1 MAHRVISADSVAVK
15 PAAPSGTQQYF
26 SDGPP
31 GTVVPATWLNML
43 QDELV
48 TALALKGIT
57 PDPADDT
64 QLAQLLAPS
73 VQVLTGYL
81 AAGSPVSTTTTM
93 GRAVLA
99 SDDCT
104 AGSVS
109 ASDTR
114 ILVAASEDTRV
125 GSANS
130 CAVASSNC
138 VIDDGRDHFIAACRA
153 DGVDNIIIDGST
165 IRNSVALAYRQQ
177 TASGA
182 AITEDLCAIIAAHDA
197 VVSGPK
203 SAVLAVYDVTND
215 GTESLIA
222 ASEGVEIGPGT
233 AENCVILGA
242 DISGGGT
249 EIKVGPS
256 ATSAW
261 CCAAIAIAELGGSTL
276 VSGTGNLAA
285 ACAGVTIDGAAGA
298 IRSAVLAVSGA
309 TMDGQESAIIG
320 GQAHNVEG
328 DFSVVLGG
336 TGASVT
342 SARSSCIGGEN
353 NAIDTADNHFIGCE
367 ESSAFAGRAN
377 VVLLASRY
385 VATSASAAGTDFQ
398 VMGGVN
404 VFAGAPLW
412 RLDSTVGRLHSTVA
426 PTTGGLDYAEWFPNA
441 DGVAHPPGRLL
452 ARTGRQVTLGQ
463 PGRRPIGVVS
473 CSPSIVGGDD
483 SLGWAR
489 RHATD
494 EWGRP
499 LYDEVELEAGRT
511 VRVLRPNPEYDPS
524 RAAQHV
530 PRSQRPD
537 EWTLVGLVGQLLV
550 AVEADVAVDDFLECG
565 EAGLGRRAA
574 GEARLEVMEI
584 VRPFDPVA
592 GYAQALV
599 LVR

>member
-1 MAHRVISADSVAVK
+1 MVHRVISANSVAVK

-26 SDGPP
+26 SDVPP
-31 GTVVPATWLNML
+31 GTIVPATWLNML
-43 QDELV
+43 QDEIV
-48 TALALKGIT
+48 TAVALKGIT

-99 SDDCT
+99 AKDSS
-104 AGSVS
+104 AGSASS
-109 ASDTR
+109 ADTR
-114 ILVAASEDTRV
+114 CLAAASENVVVAAAD
-125 GSANS
+125 SAVIAS
-130 CAVASSNC
+130 RAVS
-138 VIDDGRDHFIAACRA
+138 IDAAAQHFIAASGA
-153 DGVDNIIIDGST
+153 DLPSVLIEGPA
-165 IRNSVALAYRQQ
+165 IRNAAVIAYRHEALTAPAVTEDCSAVLAAADAEVNGPRSAVVAAQASINAGARSLVS
-177 TASGA
+177 ASGGVVIGPGA
-182 AITEDLCAIIAAHDA
+182 ASACAIIACDDA
-197 VVSGPK
+197 G
-203 SAVLAVYDVTND
+203 SAVQ
-215 GTESLIA
+215 IA
-222 ASEGVEIGPGT
+222 PVSTT
-233 AENCVILGA
+233 A
-242 DISGGGT
+242 T
-249 EIKVGPS
+249 
-256 ATSAW
+256 
-261 CCAAIAIAELGGSTL
+261 CCAALAIAEGGFGTQI
-276 VSGTGNLAA
+276 SGSSNFAA
-285 ACAGVTIDGAAGA
+285 ASAGITIDGAGGA
-298 IRSAVLAVSGA
+298 ARSVVLATSA
-309 TMDGQESAIIG
+309 SEMSGQESAIVGGEAATVSGDLSVCLGGLNNEVSSARSAVIG
-320 GQAHNVEG
+320 GQDNVCG
-328 DFSVVLGG
+328 MVGSV
-336 TGASVT
+336 
-342 SARSSCIGGEN
+342 I
-353 NAIDTADNHFIGCE
+353 IGCE
-367 ESSAFAGRAN
+367 DSVITGLLSR
-377 VVLLASRY
+377 VVMLASLRCN
-385 VATSASAAGTDFQ
+385 AAFSGASTDYQ

-404 VFAGAPLW
+404 AVSGAPLW

-499 LYDEVELEAGRT
+499 LYDEVELEGGRT

-550 AVEADVAVDDFLECG
+550 AVEADVAADDFLECG

-574 GEARLEVMEI
+574 GETRLEVMEI
-584 VRPFDPVA
+584 VRPFDPAA